1 MKRALYAIGA
11 VLVLVALV
19 VLLAPAYID
28 TPAVRAEI
36 QRRLAQAVDGEIAWE
51 ALEIGFFPAP
61 HGELHRVRIDM
72 PGRMSAAAERV
83 QAYLRLWPL
92 LRGRVEIASFS
103 VSRPEIRIQ
112 GSGKSEEQELDAVA
126 AYRKALEPA
135 VQALQRFAPDTELR
149 IERAAIDPGGLRDL
163 DVNVRTAADGVDL
176 KLGAASAFW
185 KRLAVDAHITY
196 SDLSARGRVELDALV
211 LDKDLPPATVRAV
224 LRTDAKSAVEGDFD
238 ASLGSIATAKGKLV
252 LPAGK
257 APELAA
263 RVDAADLAQAL
274 ALARLKVPG
283 LDAIESAS
291 GKLSVDVNAS
301 LGPPWRA
308 QIDITKSD
316 AAVKLA
322 QLPWKLS
329 VHAARV
335 MVTPQQV
342 QVAGARGLV
351 GDSAFENVAAQI
363 DLEKEP
369 RLSAASGQAAVRL
382 EQWLPWL
389 QSQLPL
395 KDLAALS
402 GTVEVDLKRLAL
414 RFDRPAEVDFEAVAT
429 PRRVSARLTLLPRA
443 GEPGGR
449 CDSRRCE
456 ARTHRRGW
464 RAPLARRRSRASLP
478 RSISARRRACRRPP
492 GAPR

>member
-11 VLVLVALV
+11 VLVLAALV

-61 HGELHRVRIDM
+61 HGELRRVRIDM

-163 DVNVRTAADGVDL
+163 NVNVRTAADGVDL

-185 KRLAVDAHITY
+185 KRLAVDAHVTY

-257 APELAA
+257 PPRA
-263 RVDAADLAQAL
+263 RGARGRCRSRAGAGARPAQGTGARRHRVRQWEAL
-274 ALARLKVPG
+274 GGCQREP
-283 LDAIESAS
+283 
-291 GKLSVDVNAS
+291 
-301 LGPPWRA
+301 RA
-308 QIDITKSD
+308 
-316 AAVKLA
+316 V
-322 QLPWKLS
+322 
-329 VHAARV
+329 
-335 MVTPQQV
+335 
-342 QVAGARGLV
+342 VAGADRYHEIGRRRKA
-351 GDSAFENVAAQI
+351 GA
-363 DLEKEP
+363 
-369 RLSAASGQAAVRL
+369 AAV
-382 EQWLPWL
+382 E
-389 QSQLPL
+389 
-395 KDLAALS
+395 
-402 GTVEVDLKRLAL
+402 AL
-414 RFDRPAEVDFEAVAT
+414 R
-429 PRRVSARLTLLPRA
+429 
-443 GEPGGR
+443 
-449 CDSRRCE
+449 
-456 ARTHRRGW
+456 
-464 RAPLARRRSRASLP
+464 ARRARHGHA
-478 RSISARRRACRRPP
+478 AAGAGRRRARARGRFGVRKRRCPDRSRKRA
-492 GAPR
+492 APLGGVRAGGGQARAVVSLAAVAAAAKGSGRALGNG